1 MKIAIA
7 VHGRWDA
14 FDLARELSNRG
25 HQVTLVTNYPRWA
38 VERFGVPGDCVRS
51 LWPHG
56 VLTRVLARLGG
67 PKAVRRYESQLHVLF
82 GRWTAVTLRRA
93 RWDVLY
99 IFSGVAEESLR
110 ALANT
115 SRLRMLVRESTHIRT
130 QDRLLHEEELRTQSL
145 QDRPSSWM
153 IAREEREYMLADA
166 IRVLSRF
173 AYQTF
178 VAEGV
183 PSRKVQLIASGIEV
197 DAFRLSERQLEQRRW
212 RLLSG
217 APLRVLNVG
226 TFAFRKGVWDTA
238 TVIRT
243 LGTDRFE
250 YRFVGPVAAEASRL
264 ASALQGKATFVPKQ
278 PQSKLPDS
286 YAWGDVFMLPTIED
300 GYAVVLAQAAAA
312 GLPLLT
318 TPNGAGWDL
327 VRDGQNGWVLP
338 IRSPQAFVERLQ
350 WADHHRAELAEM
362 ARTSHVLFPVRDSA
376 DVAAD
381 LERVCAEYAGTAV
394 SRT

>member
-1 MKIAIA
+1 MKIAVV

-14 FDLARELSNRG
+14 FDLTRALSRRG
-25 HQVTLVTNYPRWA
+25 HNVTLVTNYPRWA
-38 VERFGVPGDCVRS
+38 VERFGVAGDCVRS

-56 VLTRVLARLGG
+56 VLSRALARLGG
-67 PKAVRRYESQLHVLF
+67 PAAIRRYESQLHRLF
-82 GRWTAVTLRRA
+82 GRWAAATLRGPH
-93 RWDVLY
+93 WDVLY

-110 ALANT
+110 VLEGT
-115 SRLRMLVRESTHIRT
+115 STLRLLVRESSHIRT
-130 QDRLLHEEELRTQSL
+130 QDRLLREEEIRTQTL
-145 QDRPSSWM
+145 QDRPSGWM
-153 IAREEREYMLADA
+153 IAREEREYALADA

-183 PSRKVQLIASGIEV
+183 PASRVKLIASGIQV
-197 DAFRLSERQLEQRRW
+197 DTFRPSETQLEQRRR

-243 LGTDRFE
+243 LGTERFE

-264 ASALQGKATFVPKQ
+264 AAELHGQATFVPKQ
-278 PQSKLPDS
+278 PQSRLPSS

-300 GYAVVLAQAAAA
+300 GYAIVLAQAAAA

-327 VRDGQNGWVLP
+327 VRDGENGWVLP
-338 IRSPQAFVERLQ
+338 VRCPQGFIERLD
-350 WADHHRAELAEM
+350 WADRHRVELAGM
-362 ARTSHVLFPVRDSA
+362 VRPAHTLGAIRDAA

-381 LERVCAEYAGTAV
+381 LERVCAEYVGTAV
-394 SRT
+394 SRA